1 MQVWKAYA
9 GESKLGGKPVTAE
22 LVHKSFI
29 KSNIR
34 ACELQGIFHYLEDIK
49 CTGNC
54 EEHLRQYLN
63 SEVGIKEL
71 AFREVKDEFG
81 EKQLRLW

>member
-1 MQVWKAYA
+1 MQVWKVYV
-9 GESKLGGKPVTAE
+9 GNSKLGGKPVTSE
-22 LVHKSFI
+22 VVHKSFA
-29 KSNIR
+29 KSNIK
-34 ACELQGIFHYLEDIK
+34 ACELQGIFHYLQDIK

-54 EEHLRQYLN
+54 EEHLWHYLN

-71 AFREVKDEFG
+71 GFIEVKDEFG